1 MSSMLC
7 QVELNICNYH
17 SVEYT
22 KLLVFERIISLCT
35 TTPTKRSVFFEI
47 QVTLKQ
53 EYYLPGTFMLDSL
66 NLRIMCALLDW
77 AYHSRVDLGINLIK
91 YSYLQEWYNCAS
103 AVFYDHLL
111 SFLTPIW
118 PLTWPTIY
126 IPVWIGQT
134 MNANAQAKQI
144 HSVYNFF
151 LTANL
156 D

>member
-7 QVELNICNYH
+7 QVKWNICNYH
-17 SVEYT
+17 WWYT
-22 KLLVFERIISLCT
+22 KLLLFERRILFCT
-35 TTPTKRSVFFEI
+35 TTPIQRSLFFEI

-66 NLRIMCALLDW
+66 NLRIICALLDW
-77 AYHSRVDLGINLIK
+77 AYHSRVDLGTNLIT
-91 YSYLQEWYNCAS
+91 YSYRCAS
-103 AVFYDHLL
+103 AIFYDHLL
-111 SFLTPIW
+111 SCLTPIW

-151 LTANL
+151 HHGLNC
-156 D
+156 DC